1 MPEIAELVVQHLTKL
16 PGADVEVTL
25 EIEADVPDGVP
36 GKVVIDVT
44 QDAADLRFKGFGF
57 EEE

>member
-44 QDAADLRFKGFGF
+44 QDAADLRFKEFGF

>member
-1 MPEIAELVVQHLTKL
+1 VPEIAELVVQHLTKL

-44 QDAADLRFKGFGF
+44 QDAADLRFKEFGF